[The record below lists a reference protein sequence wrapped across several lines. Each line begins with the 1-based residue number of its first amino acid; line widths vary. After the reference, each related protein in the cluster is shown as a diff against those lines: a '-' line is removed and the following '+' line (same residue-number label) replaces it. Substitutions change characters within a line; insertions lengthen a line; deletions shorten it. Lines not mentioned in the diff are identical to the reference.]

1 MKTMNFILA
10 LVIVMLTNVGVNA
23 EKKEVKS
30 KTKTVVYKAD
40 LHCES
45 CKAKVEKNIPYEKGV
60 KDLKVDMK
68 AQTVTVTFREDKN
81 TQEKIQKAIEKLKI
95 PVSGIVDDQK
105 KDQKEKKDKK

>member
-10 LVIVMLTNVGVNA
+10 LVVVMLASAGVYA
-23 EKKEVKS
+23 EKKEAKP
-30 KTKTVVYKAD
+30 KTKTVVYKAT

-60 KDLKVDMK
+60 KDLKVDLK

-95 PVSGIVDDQK
+95 PVSGVVEQ
-105 KDQKEKKDKK
+105 EKQDGKDKK